1 MIAEQYINEAK
12 RIRRIYLQNIK
23 EILKQ
28 EPIIE
33 ERKNF
38 AKKIQ
43 NEMDIAV
50 QSDLNDVRKTLELN
64 NKLLVLEKE
73 IKKIQDIIR
82 PFYDNIEKLKTDTD
96 RLYLAIKEKYPNL
109 DLNIIQ
115 NEIMSS
121 LDE

>member
-1 MIAEQYINEAK
+1 MIADQYINEAK
-12 RIRRIYLQNIK
+12 RIRRIYLQNIR

-33 ERKNF
+33 GRKNV

-43 NEMDIAV
+43 KEMDIAI

-64 NKLLVLEKE
+64 NKLLILEKE
-73 IKKIQDIIR
+73 LRKIQDIIR
-82 PFYDNIEKLKTDTD
+82 PFYDNIENLKTDTD

>member
-28 EPIIE
+28 EPFIE

>member
-28 EPIIE
+28 EPFIE

-109 DLNIIQ
+109 DLTIIQ

>member
-12 RIRRIYLQNIK
+12 RIRRIYIQNIK

-33 ERKNF
+33 ERKNV

-43 NEMDIAV
+43 KEMDIAV

-73 IKKIQDIIR
+73 IKKIQDIIK
-82 PFYDNIEKLKTDTD
+82 PFSDNIENLKADTD

>member
-12 RIRRIYLQNIK
+12 RIRRIYIQNIK

-33 ERKNF
+33 ERKNV

-43 NEMDIAV
+43 KEMDIAV

-64 NKLLVLEKE
+64 NKLLILEKE
-73 IKKIQDIIR
+73 LRKIQDIIR
-82 PFYDNIEKLKTDTD
+82 PFYDNIENLKTDTD
-96 RLYLAIKEKYPNL
+96 RLYLSIKEKYPNL

>member
-28 EPIIE
+28 EPFIE

-109 DLNIIQ
+109 DLIIIQ

>member
-109 DLNIIQ
+109 DLTIIQ

>member
-1 MIAEQYINEAK
+1 MIADQYINEAK
-12 RIRRIYLQNIK
+12 RIRRIYLQNIR

-33 ERKNF
+33 GRKNV

-43 NEMDIAV
+43 KEMDIAI

-64 NKLLVLEKE
+64 NKLLILEKE
-73 IKKIQDIIR
+73 LRKIQDIIR
-82 PFYDNIEKLKTDTD
+82 PFYDNIENLKTDTD
-96 RLYLAIKEKYPNL
+96 RLYLSIKEKYPNL